1 MEIID
6 SLTPLCRIVS
16 HRTAGAGV
24 RIQTAGTNGTCTIKS
39 GYITCP
45 VCNCTKFYTTL
56 QRRYG
61 QFSCV
66 GCYRFFKE
74 FFVKPKRF
82 GCPNLGSC
90 SLDQRSKCKACWIKK
105 CIDTYTVDDGRRQ
118 LLLAHRPVKKNS
130 SATTP
135 KSPNLST
142 PISILPPP
150 PLSSAN
156 GPADI
161 KSLNNNNNDYS
172 VAESITCEPD
182 HSPSEIEAS
191 EGNENNY
198 PEGSEGEGLPEESEG
213 DGKREEE
220 EEFSPTPAK
229 KTRSSTMTAIDYGT
243 DSNLDCGQGSEE
255 GAIPGEEEGNSLD
268 DVDDLPLDE
277 EADNNNVGKD
287 HSIDEGS
294 SLLIRISRDR
304 QDDPV
309 SASSLLVDQSPSDS
323 QQSTGGSSAGGY
335 SIRPT
340 SSRAAAAA
348 AAAATAVVSQPRRKT
363 SGRIK
368 NWCCL
373 KCTNCLADDC
383 GKCINCLDRPK
394 FGGPFI
400 RKQRCLYKK
409 CLMKTKPISSSSGNG
424 SQEHGGGAG
433 GSLLYD

>member
-1 MEIID
+1 M
-6 SLTPLCRIVS
+6 
-16 HRTAGAGV
+16 
-24 RIQTAGTNGTCTIKS
+24 
-39 GYITCP
+39 
-45 VCNCTKFYTTL
+45 
-56 QRRYG
+56 
-61 QFSCV
+61 
-66 GCYRFFKE
+66 
-74 FFVKPKRF
+74 
-82 GCPNLGSC
+82 
-90 SLDQRSKCKACWIKK
+90 
-105 CIDTYTVDDGRRQ
+105 
-118 LLLAHRPVKKNS
+118 
-130 SATTP
+130 
-135 KSPNLST
+135 
-142 PISILPPP
+142 SILPPP

-156 GPADI
+156 GPADV

-172 VAESITCEPD
+172 MAESITCEPD
-182 HSPSEIEAS
+182 HSPSEVEAS

-198 PEGSEGEGLPEESEG
+198 PSEGEGLAEESE
-213 DGKREEE
+213 DVKREED

-229 KTRSSTMTAIDYGT
+229 KTRSSTTAIDYGT

-255 GAIPGEEEGNSLD
+255 GGIAGEEEGNSLD

-287 HSIDEGS
+287 NSIDEGS
-294 SLLIRISRDR
+294 SLLLRITRDR

-309 SASSLLVDQSPSDS
+309 SGSSLLVDQSPSDHS

-348 AAAATAVVSQPRRKT
+348 AAAATAAVSQPRRKT

-373 KCTNCLADDC
+373 KCANCLADDC

-424 SQEHGGGAG
+424 SQEHGGG